1 MPNGKNPPKL
11 TKSSPDMEIE
21 NVPEKNSR
29 TTVVIAVLC
38 GLVLFSAGLYFLFCR
53 QV

>member
-21 NVPEKNSR
+21 NVPEKSSR
-29 TTVVIAVLC
+29 TGLVIAAVC
-38 GLVLFSAGLYFLFCR
+38 VLVLLSAGLYFLFR
-53 QV
+53 G